1 MSYLINANK
10 PLSSVIQ
17 LQNENAQYTE
27 ISESGYQIPI
37 VWMMFFNADDFIETK
52 IEYTDGD
59 GNKQFETMNLPCTTL
74 DKAKQNIENSHQFIR
89 QLFQEPQIALGYLNK
104 TIELFKDFDHKYLI
118 LDASEYFFMNV
129 EESEWCLFQNAFSRN
144 ENAKSYI
151 FDYSGYVGDDMPY
164 SVEKFYTDPYLDD
177 RDRLN
182 NSIAL
187 NPNFSDI
194 SSRIKYP
201 FEQTQQKTINT
212 TKKRSKKWWEFWKS

>member
-27 ISESGYQIPI
+27 ISESGYLIPI
-37 VWMMFFNADDFIETK
+37 VWMMFFNADDFIESK
-52 IEYTDGD
+52 IEYTDGE
-59 GNKQFETMNLPCTTL
+59 GNTQFETMNLPCTTV
-74 DKAKQNIENSHQFIR
+74 DKAKQNIENSHQFIEL
-89 QLFQEPQIALGYLNK
+89 LFQDPQIALGYLNK
-104 TIELFKDFDHKYLI
+104 TIELFKDLDHEYLI

-151 FDYSGYVGDDMPY
+151 FDYSGYVEDDIPY
-164 SVEKFYTDPYLDD
+164 SVEEFYTDPYLDD
-177 RDRLN
+177 RDKIN
-182 NSIAL
+182 NSTAL
-187 NPNFSDI
+187 NPNFSNV

-201 FEQTQQKTINT
+201 FKQTQKKAVNT
-212 TKKRSKKWWEFWKS
+212 TQKRNKKWWEFWKS